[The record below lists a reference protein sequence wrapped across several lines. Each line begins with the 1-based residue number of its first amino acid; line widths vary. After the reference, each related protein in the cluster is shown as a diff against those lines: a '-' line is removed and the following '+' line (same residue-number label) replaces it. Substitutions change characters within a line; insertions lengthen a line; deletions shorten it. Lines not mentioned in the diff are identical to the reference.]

1 MGQIIPA
8 EMLER
13 MRPMVEALAQVA
25 LAEAR
30 PMTLIADGADEEATA
45 AAIAVNAVNLAI
57 TALVQV
63 IPLSDLGMAVALA
76 SVYGT
81 LLGCADE
88 HRGKLH
94 EAFQAQTNATM
105 AEIRAAR
112 MIPMGNA

>member
-1 MGQIIPA
+1 
-8 EMLER
+8 
-13 MRPMVEALAQVA
+13 
-25 LAEAR
+25 
-30 PMTLIADGADEEATA
+30 
-45 AAIAVNAVNLAI
+45 
-57 TALVQV
+57 
-63 IPLSDLGMAVALA
+63 MAVALA